1 MGDFDFTF
9 SHFNFL
15 VFILLGILLFA
26 AFRVLHYVIRHLLS
40 KNRHIDTLKRVLPLG
55 EGIVWFL
62 FWTWALKSI
71 FEEQLIYSL
80 GVLVIVLV
88 VLVWVSWF
96 AIKDF
101 IAGVVLKF
109 EAAFQEGEQ
118 INIENVVGVVKYL
131 GYFSLEI
138 QTEQGEKINIPYS
151 SISGQVRRKLEDTEL
166 FKSYSFELS
175 IAKDKN
181 IPDIFEKLRITSI
194 NAPWTSINKLSQFHL
209 LEEDSNFYN
218 FKIVI
223 YSLDTK
229 YFQAIKNYI
238 QTNL

>member
-1 MGDFDFTF
+1 MKDFDFTF
-9 SHFNFL
+9 SHFNFV
-15 VFILLGILLFA
+15 VFILLGVLLFA
-26 AFRVLHYVIRHLLS
+26 IFRALHYAIRHILS
-40 KNRHIDTLKRVLPLG
+40 KNRHISTLKRVLPLS
-55 EGIVWFL
+55 EGIIWFV
-62 FWTWALKSI
+62 FWTWALRSI

-101 IAGVVLKF
+101 IAGVILKF

-118 INIENVVGVVKYL
+118 IHIEDVEGIVKYL
-131 GYFSLEI
+131 GYFSLEV

-151 SISGQVRRKLEDTEL
+151 TISGQIRRKVEDTEL
-166 FKSYSFELS
+166 FKSYSFELDV
-175 IAKDKN
+175 AKNKS
-181 IPDIFEKLRITSI
+181 IPDVFEKLHLVSI
-194 NAPWTSINKLSQFHL
+194 NAPWTSINKLSQFRL
-209 LEEDSNFYN
+209 LKENDNFYS

-223 YSLDTK
+223 YSLDSK

-238 QTNL
+238 QANI

>member
-1 MGDFDFTF
+1 MKDLDFTF

-26 AFRVLHYVIRHLLS
+26 AFRVLHYVIGHLLS
-40 KNRHIDTLKRVLPLG
+40 KNRHIGTFKRVLPLS

-62 FWTWALKSI
+62 FWSWALRSI
-71 FEEQLIYSL
+71 FEEQIIYFL

-118 INIENVVGVVKYL
+118 INIQNVKGIVKHL

-166 FKSYSFELS
+166 FKSYSFELT
-175 IAKDKN
+175 IAKD
-181 IPDIFEKLRITSI
+181 IGTPDVFEKLRITSI

-209 LEEDSNFYN
+209 LKENDTFYS
-218 FKIVI
+218 FKVVI

-238 QTNL
+238 QNNV